1 MIYLYNCPHCNI
13 ETEITKPMIE
23 VDRVEY
29 CHVCES
35 ELQRVWQAPMIS
47 TADGVKK

>member
-1 MIYLYNCPHCNI
+1 MIYLYICHNCKI
-13 ETEITKPMIE
+13 ETDINKSMQE
-23 VDRVEY
+23 VDRVEH
-29 CHVCES
+29 CHICES

>member
-1 MIYLYNCPHCNI
+1 MLYLYICPNCKLK
-13 ETEITKPMIE
+13 TEITKPMSE
-23 VDRVEY
+23 VDREEH
-29 CHVCES
+29 CHICES